1 MSNNESEFELGWF
14 SKLFIAIIRIM
25 IVAWFFATLK
35 YGEISAIIG
44 SIIFGVIAFYI
55 TVWVSNKLKKSIS
68 RNYQKLSDVDVVAL
82 LMKSKKGKFLL
93 ENFEKDNDFI
103 TSITYRG
110 ETIGVLFVPIVEQ
123 WFLFFYLK
131 NGKKKSLRI
140 RKQNIEPVIKYFV
153 STYLNFKFFYGAL

>member
-25 IVAWFFATLK
+25 IVAWFFANLK
-35 YGEISAIIG
+35 HGDISAIIG

-82 LMKSKKGKFLL
+82 LMK
-93 ENFEKDNDFI
+93 
-103 TSITYRG
+103 Y
-110 ETIGVLFVPIVEQ
+110 
-123 WFLFFYLK
+123 
-131 NGKKKSLRI
+131 
-140 RKQNIEPVIKYFV
+140 KYFV
-153 STYLNFKFFYGAL
+153 SKNSKITFEYEY

>member
-35 YGEISAIIG
+35 FGEISAIIG

-68 RNYQKLSDVDVVAL
+68 RNYQKLSDVNVVAL

-110 ETIGVLFVPIVEQ
+110 QTIGVLFVPLVEQ

-131 NGKKKSLRI
+131 NGKTKSLRI

-153 STYLNFKFFYGAL
+153 SKNSKITFEYEY